1 MEEVN
6 FNRQPFVTVQDHQ
19 RGIAIPRVIG
29 GLFLAAAFAALAFLG
44 YRLVIEYSGSSA
56 ATRPALDQVQEQL
69 AGIEKRIDQLEQHH
83 RTLVANPKAAPE
95 ASAASVPAGKLPT
108 ERRAYKVTSA
118 SVVPPQAEPNSHV
131 TSMQPNGT
139 AQRPTAQS
147 VQPLQIP
154 SAQPSADKDEV
165 WQATADRLSDVVG
178 VVGTQQGEISKTREE
193 LNVLLAQTR
202 RKAMPFELR
211 RGAGPEPVGPVSLVL
226 KNSDAKNLRYTV
238 CVAFESQC
246 VELKNRAV
254 NEVVVFVLSDKSAPM
269 ELVATKVLHDQIV
282 GYLEVPDKPLP

>member
-6 FNRQPFVTVQDHQ
+6 FTRQPFVTVQDRQ
-19 RGIAIPRVIG
+19 RGIALPRLIG
-29 GLFLAAAFAALAFLG
+29 GLLLAAAFVALAFLG
-44 YRLVIEYSGSSA
+44 YRLVMQYSGGTSA
-56 ATRPALDQVQEQL
+56 APQGLDQIQEQL

-83 RTLVANPKAAPE
+83 RALVASPKAPSDVATPI
-95 ASAASVPAGKLPT
+95 AMGKPAA
-108 ERRAYKVTSA
+108 ERRTYKITSA
-118 SVVPPQAEPNSHV
+118 SVVPPQAESNSHV
-131 TSMQPNGT
+131 TSMQPNAT
-139 AQRPTAQS
+139 AQRPSVQS
-147 VQPLQIP
+147 VQNP
-154 SAQPSADKDEV
+154 SAAPNTDKDEV

-178 VVGTQQGEISKTREE
+178 VVGTQQGEISQTREE
-193 LNVLLAQTR
+193 LNRLLAQTR

-211 RGAGPEPVGPVSLVL
+211 RGAGAEPVGPVSLIL
-226 KNSDAKNLRYTV
+226 KNSDPKNLRYTV

-254 NEVVVFVLSDKSAPM
+254 NEVVVFVLSDKSAPL

>member
-19 RGIAIPRVIG
+19 RGIALPRLIG
-29 GLFLAAAFAALAFLG
+29 GLLLAAAFAALAFLG
-44 YRLVIEYSGSSA
+44 YRLVIEYSGGST

-83 RTLVANPKAAPE
+83 RTLATNPKAALETP
-95 ASAASVPAGKLPT
+95 AASVPAGKLP
-108 ERRAYKVTSA
+108 ERRAYKITSA
-118 SVVPPQAEPNSHV
+118 SVVPPQAEQPNSHV

-139 AQRPTAQS
+139 AQRPTG
-147 VQPLQIP
+147 QPLQIQ
-154 SAQPSADKDEV
+154 SAEPSADKDEV

-193 LNVLLAQTR
+193 LNMLLAQTR

-226 KNSDAKNLRYTV
+226 KNSDAKNSRYTV

-254 NEVVVFVLSDKSAPM
+254 NEVVVFVLSDKSAPL

>member
-1 MEEVN
+1 MDEVN
-6 FNRQPFVTVQDHQ
+6 FTRQPFVTVQDHQ
-19 RGIAIPRVIG
+19 RGIALPRLIG
-29 GLFLAAAFAALAFLG
+29 GVLLAAAFAALAFLG
-44 YRLVIEYSGSSA
+44 YRLVIQYSGVSSA
-56 ATRPALDQVQEQL
+56 TPQGLDQVQEQL
-69 AGIEKRIDQLEQHH
+69 AGIEKRIEQLERH
-83 RTLVANPKAAPE
+83 RTQVANPKAALETPT
-95 ASAASVPAGKLPT
+95 ASLPAGKLPA
-108 ERRAYKVTSA
+108 ERRAYKVSSA

-139 AQRPTAQS
+139 AQRPTAQP
-147 VQPLQIP
+147 VQPLQIA

-178 VVGTQQGEISKTREE
+178 VVGTQQGELSKTREE
-193 LNVLLAQTR
+193 LNALLAQTR

-238 CVAFESQC
+238 CVALEGQC

-254 NEVVVFVLSDKSAPM
+254 NEVVVFVLSDKSAPL

>member
-6 FNRQPFVTVQDHQ
+6 FTRQPFVTVQDHQ
-19 RGIAIPRVIG
+19 RGVALPRLIG
-29 GLFLAAAFAALAFLG
+29 GLLLAAAIAALAFVG
-44 YRLVIEYSGSSA
+44 YRLVTQYSGVPSA
-56 ATRPALDQVQEQL
+56 APQGLDQVQEQL

-83 RTLVANPKAAPE
+83 RALVANPKAPSDNATP
-95 ASAASVPAGKLPT
+95 VPAGKLAA
-108 ERRAYKVTSA
+108 ERRVYKITSA
-118 SVVPPQAEPNSHV
+118 SVVPPQTESNSHV
-131 TSMQPNGT
+131 TSMQPNGSGS
-139 AQRPTAQS
+139 RPS
-147 VQPLQIP
+147 VPSSQNP
-154 SAQPSADKDEV
+154 SAESSADKNEV

-193 LNVLLAQTR
+193 LNQLLAQTR
-202 RKAMPFELR
+202 RKAMAFELR

-226 KNSDAKNLRYTV
+226 KSTDPKNLRYTV
-238 CVAFESQC
+238 CVALDSQC

-254 NEVVVFVLSDKSAPM
+254 NEVVVFVLSDKSAPL